1 MKRLSSYEK
10 NQRDKYSKRTWQ
22 NSLSR
27 AGKSYNR
34 FKIYS
39 KPVVKGLDSSA
50 TSHVFV
56 PEKLCIYVRN
66 AKKIYSNYTETVN
79 FINSLSTVK
88 GKSKVII
95 DFSKTYQITA
105 PVVLMLYAAI
115 DVIPIEERPKIQ
127 IIFSKVKQRVNVLL
141 KVSGFHSLC
150 RGQKLKPDFSGDK
163 ALSVVSGV
171 GGKYRDEIVD
181 FIQHRAYKNKMD
193 PDTEWIYGDAVQE
206 TINNVRLHAY
216 PEKDERDKK
225 WWLLCEIIDSQLF
238 LTIYDQGIGIPKTVT
253 DRDWF
258 LQSFEAEYPDTYK
271 EILDDVT
278 RIGIEKGVLPS
289 IKHKIMLVKK
299 WTDPQ
304 LVYLSMIGDV
314 SGTKKNKHGQGSKSI
329 KALVKS
335 TDQGKLWVYSN
346 EGVYLLENDRDA
358 KDIDAEGKGIAI
370 QLPKA
375 LSGTLVQWN
384 INLNE
389 NYQCN

>member
-1 MKRLSSYEK
+1 MKRLSSFEIK
-10 NQRDKYSKRTWQ
+10 QRDKYSKKSWQ
-22 NSLSR
+22 SDLERS
-27 AGKSYNR
+27 GKKYDR

-39 KPVVKGLDSSA
+39 KPAAKGEKAAA
-50 TSHVFV
+50 TSHAFA

-66 AKKIYSNYTETVN
+66 AKKVYSNYKETVN
-79 FINSLSTVK
+79 FINSLKTIR

-95 DFSKTYQITA
+95 DFSRTYQLTA

-115 DVIPIEERPKIQ
+115 DVIPKEDRPKIQ
-127 IIFSKVKQRVNVLL
+127 LIFSKENQRVNNTL
-141 KVSGFHSLC
+141 KVSGFHALC
-150 RGQKLKPDFSGDK
+150 RGSKIKPDFSGDK
-163 ALSVVSGV
+163 ALSVVCGT

-181 FIQHRAYKNKMD
+181 FIQHRAYKNRMD

-216 PEKDERDKK
+216 PDKDDKDKK

-258 LQSFEAEYPDTYK
+258 LQSLEYEYPETYQ
-271 EILDDVT
+271 EILDEITKV
-278 RIGIEKGVLPS
+278 GIDEGVLS
-289 IKHKIMLVKK
+289 SLKSKILLVKK

-314 SGTKKNKHGQGSKSI
+314 SGTKKTKHGQGSKSI

-335 TDQGKLWVYSN
+335 TVQGKLWVYSN
-346 EGVYLLENDRDA
+346 GGVYLLENDADSGSLEQE
-358 KDIDAEGKGIAI
+358 DSKGTAF
-370 QLPKA
+370 QLPRP
-375 LSGTLVQWN
+375 LNGTLVQWN
-384 INLNE
+384 ISVNE
-389 NYQCN
+389 NN

>member
-1 MKRLSSYEK
+1 MKRLSSFEK
-10 NQRDKYSKRTWQ
+10 SQRDKFSKKTWQ

-27 AGKSYNR
+27 SGKGYNR
-34 FKIYS
+34 FKIYGS
-39 KPVVKGLDSSA
+39 PTIKGENSSA

-66 AKKIYSNYTETVN
+66 ARKVYTNYTETIN
-79 FINSLSTVK
+79 FLNSLKTIR

-95 DFSKTYQITA
+95 DFSRTYQLTA

-115 DVIPIEERPKIQ
+115 DVIPISERPKIR
-127 IIFSKVKQRVNVLL
+127 IIFSKENQRVNVTL

-150 RGQKLKPDFSGDK
+150 QGRKIKPDFSGEK

-216 PEKDERDKK
+216 PEKEDKDKK
-225 WWLLCEIIDSQLF
+225 WWLLCEIINSQLF

-258 LQSFEAEYPDTYK
+258 LQSFEAEYPEKYQ
-271 EILDDVT
+271 EILEDIT
-278 RIGIEKGVLPS
+278 NSGIEKGVLS
-289 IKHKIMLVKK
+289 SLKNRIMFVKK

-329 KALVKS
+329 KALVSS

-346 EGVYLLENDRDA
+346 EGVYLLENDAGTSDT
-358 KDIDAEGKGIAI
+358 DGTDEGKGIAI
-370 QLPKA
+370 QLPRS
-375 LSGTLVQWN
+375 LDGTLVQWN
-384 INLNE
+384 ISLNE
-389 NYQCN
+389 ND